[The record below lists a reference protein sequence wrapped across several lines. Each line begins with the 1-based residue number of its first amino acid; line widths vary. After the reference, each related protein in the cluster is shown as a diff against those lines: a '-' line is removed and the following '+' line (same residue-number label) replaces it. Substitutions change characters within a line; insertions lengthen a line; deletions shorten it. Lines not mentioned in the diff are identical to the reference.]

1 MKNLGA
7 RSSIILGLGAAALM
21 LTSVACGSSGNS
33 TGTGGSAGSAEAG
46 STGTA
51 GAGTGAAGAT
61 GAAGKMLVLDY
72 TFDDASKMTEGFQ
85 IQTYVDSTGLNLG
98 AKAAD
103 AGVPDAGTYPTI
115 GQVDSLGQGTPPSGA
130 LKVTA
135 TFTTFNQYVEILL
148 GFSPPKDLT
157 GTVLHASVNVVPP
170 STATSFLGGAFIYAK
185 SGQQYVYSNSTGT
198 GLSTG
203 VFTPLTFD
211 FDTAAAASGQ
221 TGTFMPSMIQ
231 ELGIHIY
238 ADSPFDGGT
247 FASGEYT
254 FYIDNVIASK

>member
-1 MKNLGA
+1 MKNSGA
-7 RSSIILGLGAAALM
+7 RSSVILVLGAAALM
-21 LTSVACGSSGNS
+21 LTSIACGSSGN
-33 TGTGGSAGSAEAG
+33 GGAGGSSGGAAGNA
-46 STGTA
+46 T
-51 GAGTGAAGAT
+51 AGAT
-61 GAAGKMLVLDY
+61 GAAGKMLLLND
-72 TFDDASKMTEGFQ
+72 TFDDPSKMTEGFS
-85 IQTYVDSTGLNLG
+85 IQTYVDTTGLNLG
-98 AKAAD
+98 ARAAD

-115 GQVDSLGQGTPPSGA
+115 GQVDGLGQGTPPSGA

-135 TFTTFNQYVEILL
+135 TFTTFSQYVEVLL
-148 GFSPPKDLT
+148 GFSPPKDMT
-157 GTVLHASVNVVPP
+157 GAVLHASVNVVPP

-185 SGQQYVYSNSTGT
+185 SGQMYTYSNSTGA

-211 FDTAAAASGQ
+211 FDTATAAPGQ
-221 TGTFMPSMIQ
+221 SGTFTPSMIQ